1 MDIDVIVDPFREFVT
16 IIMEYLPSVIGALLL
31 VLVVWIIARVLRSI
45 VRRGFTAAKVD
56 QRFGKHI
63 GEEES
68 KKLPIANG
76 SGTVVYWFIWF
87 LSIPAILGV
96 LNIEG
101 LSEPVN
107 DMVAKVLAALP
118 NIFAAILVLIFA
130 WYIGRFLAKIVTNIL
145 TRARF
150 NEVPTK
156 LGLMKQPAEG
166 GWTPS
171 SVVGWIVLFL
181 VMLFAILMAA
191 DLLDFAFVNE
201 LVSDFTVFAGHVIL
215 AIVILGIGLFL
226 ANMAAK
232 AIRAMGRTQSGVLAL
247 GAQAVILLLTIAIA
261 LRTLGIANEIVELGF
276 GIALGAVGVAVA
288 IAFGLG
294 GREFAKG
301 VLDRLD
307 KSLKGEK

>member
-1 MDIDVIVDPFREFVT
+1 MDIDVIVDPFKDFVT
-16 IIMEYLPSVIGALLL
+16 IIMEYLPNIIGALAL
-31 VLVVWIIARVLRSI
+31 VLVVWIVAKVLRSI

-56 QRFGKHI
+56 QRFNKAI
-63 GEEES
+63 GEEEA
-68 KKLPIANG
+68 KKLPIAHT
-76 SGTVVYWFIWF
+76 SGTVVYWFIWL

-107 DMVAKVLAALP
+107 DMITKVLAALP

-130 WYIGRFLAKIVTNIL
+130 WYIGRFLAKIVTNVL

-156 LGLMKQPAEG
+156 LGIMKQPVEG

-201 LVSDFTVFAGHVIL
+201 LVADFTVFVGHVIL

-276 GIALGAVGVAVA
+276 GIVLGAIAVAVA

-294 GREFAKG
+294 GRDFAKRT
-301 VLDRLD
+301 LDRLD
-307 KSLKGEK
+307 KTLKGD

>member
-1 MDIDVIVDPFREFVT
+1 MDIDVIVDPFKDFVT
-16 IIMEYLPSVIGALLL
+16 IIMEYLPNIIGALVLL
-31 VLVVWIIARVLRSI
+31 LVVWIVAKVIRSI
-45 VRRGFTAAKVD
+45 VRRGLTAAKVD
-56 QRFGKHI
+56 QRLGKQI
-63 GEEES
+63 GEEEAR
-68 KKLPIANG
+68 KLPIANG
-76 SGTVVYWFIWF
+76 AGTIVFWFIWL

-96 LNIEG
+96 LEVEG
-101 LSEPVN
+101 LIGPVE
-107 DMVAKVLAALP
+107 DMVAKVLSALP

-130 WYIGRFLAKIVTNIL
+130 WYIGRLLAKIVTNLL

-150 NEVPTK
+150 NEVPSK
-156 LGLMKQPAEG
+156 LGIMKQPAEG

-201 LVSDFTVFAGHVIL
+201 LVADFTVFVGHVIL
-215 AIVILGIGLFL
+215 AVVILGIGLFV

-232 AIRAMGRTQSGVLAL
+232 AIRAMGRTQSGVLAF

-276 GIALGAVGVAVA
+276 GIVVGAVAVAVA

-307 KSLKGEK
+307 KSLKGDK

>member
-156 LGLMKQPAEG
+156 LGIMKQPAEG
-166 GWTPS
+166 GWTPA

-276 GIALGAVGVAVA
+276 GIALGAVAVAVA

-294 GREFAKG
+294 GREFAKRT
-301 VLDRLD
+301 LDRLD

>member
-1 MDIDVIVDPFREFVT
+1 MDINVITDPFKEFVT
-16 IIMEYLPSVIGALLL
+16 IILEYLPSVIGAAVLL
-31 VLVVWIIARVLRSI
+31 LVVWIIARILRNV
-45 VRRGFTAAKVD
+45 VRRALTAAKVD

-63 GEEES
+63 GEEEA
-68 KKLPIANG
+68 KKLPIANT
-76 SGTVVYWFIWF
+76 SGTVVYWFIWL
-87 LSIPAILGV
+87 LSIPAVLGV

-107 DMVAKVLAALP
+107 DMVTKVLAALP

-130 WYIGRFLAKIVTNIL
+130 WYIGRFLAKIVTNVL

-156 LGLMKQPAEG
+156 LGIMKQPAEG

-191 DLLDFAFVNE
+191 DLLNFEIVDE
-201 LVSDFTVFAGHVIL
+201 LVADFTVFVGHVIL
-215 AIVILGIGLFL
+215 AVVILGIGLFV
-226 ANMAAK
+226 ATMAAK

-276 GIALGAVGVAVA
+276 GIVLGAVAVAVA

-294 GREFAKG
+294 GRDFAKRT
-301 VLDRLD
+301 LDRLD
-307 KSLKGEK
+307 KTLKGDQ

>member
-1 MDIDVIVDPFREFVT
+1 MDIDVIVDPFKDFVT
-16 IIMEYLPSVIGALLL
+16 IILEYLPAVIGALVLL
-31 VLVVWIIARVLRSI
+31 VVVWIVAKVLRTI
-45 VRRGFTAAKVD
+45 VRRALTAAKID
-56 QRFGKHI
+56 HRLGKQI
-63 GEEES
+63 GEEEA

-150 NEVPTK
+150 NEVPAK

-166 GWTPS
+166 AGTPS

-276 GIALGAVGVAVA
+276 GIALGAVAVAVA

-294 GREFAKG
+294 GREFAKRT
-301 VLDRLD
+301 LDRLD

>member
-1 MDIDVIVDPFREFVT
+1 MDINVIVDPFREFVT
-16 IIMEYLPSVIGALLL
+16 IIMEYLPSVIGALALL
-31 VLVVWIIARVLRSI
+31 LVVWIIARVLRTI
-45 VRRGFTAAKVD
+45 VRRGFAAAKVD
-56 QRFGKHI
+56 QRFGKQI
-63 GEEES
+63 GEEEA

-76 SGTVVYWFIWF
+76 AGTVVYWFIWF

-156 LGLMKQPAEG
+156 LGLMKQPAEE

-201 LVSDFTVFAGHVIL
+201 LVADFTVFVGHVIL

-226 ANMAAK
+226 ANIAAK
-232 AIRAMGRTQSGVLAL
+232 AIRATGRTQSGVLAL
-247 GAQAVILLLTIAIA
+247 GAQTVILLLTIAIA
-261 LRTLGIANEIVELGF
+261 LRTLGIANQIVELGF
-276 GIALGAVGVAVA
+276 GIALGAVAVAVA

-294 GREFAKG
+294 GREFAKRT
-301 VLDRLD
+301 LERLD
-307 KSLKGEK
+307 KTLKGDK

>member
-1 MDIDVIVDPFREFVT
+1 MDIDVIVDPFKDFVT
-16 IIMEYLPSVIGALLL
+16 IILEYLPSVIGALAL

-56 QRFGKHI
+56 QRFGKAI
-63 GEEES
+63 GEDEA
-68 KKLPIANG
+68 KKLPIANT
-76 SGTVVYWFIWF
+76 SGTIVYWFIWL

-107 DMVAKVLAALP
+107 DMVTKVLAALP
-118 NIFAAILVLIFA
+118 NIFAAIIVLIFA
-130 WYIGRFLAKIVTNIL
+130 WYIGRFLAKIVTNVL

-156 LGLMKQPAEG
+156 LGIMKQPAEG

-201 LVSDFTVFAGHVIL
+201 LVADFTVFVGHVIL
-215 AIVILGIGLFL
+215 AVVILGIGLFL

-232 AIRAMGRTQSGVLAL
+232 AIRAMGRTQSGVLAF

-276 GIALGAVGVAVA
+276 GIVVGAVAVAVA

-307 KSLKGEK
+307 KSLKGDK

>member
-1 MDIDVIVDPFREFVT
+1 MDIDVIVDPFKDFVT
-16 IIMEYLPSVIGALLL
+16 IILEYLPSVIGALAL

-45 VRRGFTAAKVD
+45 VRRGFAAAKVD
-56 QRFGKHI
+56 QRFNKAI
-63 GEEES
+63 GEEEA
-68 KKLPIANG
+68 KKLPIAHT
-76 SGTVVYWFIWF
+76 SGTVVYWFIWL

-107 DMVAKVLAALP
+107 DMVTKVLAALP

-130 WYIGRFLAKIVTNIL
+130 WYIGRFLAKIVTNVL

-156 LGLMKQPAEG
+156 LGIMKQPAEG

-191 DLLDFAFVNE
+191 DLLDFAFVDE
-201 LVSDFTVFAGHVIL
+201 LVADFTVFVGHVIL

-232 AIRAMGRTQSGVLAL
+232 AIRAMGRTQSGVLAF

-276 GIALGAVGVAVA
+276 GIVVGAVAVAVA

-307 KSLKGEK
+307 KSLKGDK

>member
-1 MDIDVIVDPFREFVT
+1 MDIDVIVDPFKDFVT
-16 IIMEYLPSVIGALLL
+16 IILEYLPSVIGALAL

-45 VRRGFTAAKVD
+45 VRRGFAAAKVD
-56 QRFGKHI
+56 QRFNKAM
-63 GEEES
+63 GEEEA
-68 KKLPIANG
+68 KKLPIAHT
-76 SGTVVYWFIWF
+76 SGTVVYWFIWL

-107 DMVAKVLAALP
+107 DMVTKVLAALP

-130 WYIGRFLAKIVTNIL
+130 WYIGRFLAKIVTNVL

-156 LGLMKQPAEG
+156 LGIMKQPAEG

-191 DLLDFAFVNE
+191 DLLDFAFVDE
-201 LVSDFTVFAGHVIL
+201 LVADFTVFVGHVIL

-276 GIALGAVGVAVA
+276 GIVVGAVAVAVA

-307 KSLKGEK
+307 KSLKGDK

>member
-1 MDIDVIVDPFREFVT
+1 MDINVITDPFKEFVT
-16 IIMEYLPSVIGALLL
+16 IILEYLPSVIGALVLL
-31 VLVVWIIARVLRSI
+31 LVVWIIARVLRNI

-56 QRFGKHI
+56 QRFSKAI
-63 GEEES
+63 GEEEAD
-68 KKLPIANG
+68 KLPIANT
-76 SGTVVYWFIWF
+76 SGTVVYWFIWL

-107 DMVAKVLAALP
+107 DMVTKVLAALP

-130 WYIGRFLAKIVTNIL
+130 WYIGRFLAKIVTNVL

-156 LGLMKQPAEG
+156 LGIMKQPVEG

-171 SVVGWIVLFL
+171 GVVGWVVLFL

-191 DLLDFAFVNE
+191 DLLDFAFVDE
-201 LVSDFTVFAGHVIL
+201 LVADFTVFVGHVIL
-215 AIVILGIGLFL
+215 AVVILGIGLFL

-247 GAQAVILLLTIAIA
+247 GAQVVILLLTIAIA

-276 GIALGAVGVAVA
+276 GIVLGAVAVAVA

-294 GREFAKG
+294 GRDFAKRT
-301 VLDRLD
+301 LDRLD
-307 KSLKGEK
+307 KTLKGD

>member
-16 IIMEYLPSVIGALLL
+16 IIMEYLPSIIGALLL

-45 VRRGFTAAKVD
+45 VRRGFTSAKVD
-56 QRFGKHI
+56 KRFGKQI
-63 GEEES
+63 GEEEA

-276 GIALGAVGVAVA
+276 GIALGAVAVAVA

-294 GREFAKG
+294 GREFAKRT
-301 VLDRLD
+301 LDRLD
-307 KSLKGEK
+307 KSLKGDK

>member
-1 MDIDVIVDPFREFVT
+1 MDIDVIVDPFKDFVT
-16 IIMEYLPSVIGALLL
+16 IIMEYLPNIIGALAL
-31 VLVVWIIARVLRSI
+31 VLVVWIVAKVLRAI

-56 QRFGKHI
+56 QRFSKQI
-63 GEEES
+63 GEEEAR
-68 KKLPIANG
+68 KLPIANG
-76 SGTVVYWFIWF
+76 AGTIVYWFIWL

-96 LNIEG
+96 LDIEG
-101 LSEPVN
+101 LIEPVQ
-107 DMVAKVLAALP
+107 DMVAEVLSALP

-130 WYIGRFLAKIVTNIL
+130 WYIGRFLAKVVTNIL

-156 LGLMKQPAEG
+156 LGIMKKPVEG

-171 SVVGWIVLFL
+171 GVVGWIVLFL

-191 DLLDFAFVNE
+191 DLLDFEFVNE
-201 LVSDFTVFAGHVIL
+201 LVADFTTFVGHVIL
-215 AIVILGIGLFL
+215 AVVILGIGLFL

-247 GAQAVILLLTIAIA
+247 GAQVVILLLTIAIA
-261 LRTLGIANEIVELGF
+261 LRTLGIANDIVELGF
-276 GIALGAVGVAVA
+276 GIVLGAVAVAVA

-294 GREFAKG
+294 GRDFAKRT
-301 VLDRLD
+301 LDRLD
-307 KSLKGEK
+307 KTLKGD

>member
-1 MDIDVIVDPFREFVT
+1 MDIDVIVDPFKDFVT
-16 IIMEYLPSVIGALLL
+16 IILEYLPSVIGALAL

-45 VRRGFTAAKVD
+45 VRRGFAAAKVD
-56 QRFGKHI
+56 QRFNKAI
-63 GEEES
+63 GEEEA
-68 KKLPIANG
+68 KKLPIAHT
-76 SGTVVYWFIWF
+76 SGTVVYWFIWL

-101 LSEPVN
+101 LSGPVE
-107 DMVAKVLAALP
+107 DMVAKVLSALP
-118 NIFAAILVLIFA
+118 NIFAAVLVLIFA
-130 WYIGRFLAKIVTNIL
+130 WYIGRFLAKIVTNVL

-150 NEVPTK
+150 NEVPAK
-156 LGLMKQPAEG
+156 LGIMKHPAEG

-201 LVSDFTVFAGHVIL
+201 LVADFTAFTGHVIL

-232 AIRAMGRTQSGVLAL
+232 AIRAMGRTQSRVLAL

-276 GIALGAVGVAVA
+276 GIVVGAVAVAVA

-307 KSLKGEK
+307 KSLKGDK

>member
-1 MDIDVIVDPFREFVT
+1 
-16 IIMEYLPSVIGALLL
+16 
-31 VLVVWIIARVLRSI
+31 
-45 VRRGFTAAKVD
+45 
-56 QRFGKHI
+56 
-63 GEEES
+63 
-68 KKLPIANG
+68 
-76 SGTVVYWFIWF
+76 
-87 LSIPAILGV
+87 
-96 LNIEG
+96 
-101 LSEPVN
+101 
-107 DMVAKVLAALP
+107 
-118 NIFAAILVLIFA
+118 IFAAILVLIFA
-130 WYIGRFLAKIVTNIL
+130 WYIGRFLAKIVTNVL

-156 LGLMKQPAEG
+156 LGIMKQPVEG

-201 LVSDFTVFAGHVIL
+201 LVADFTVFVGHVIL

-276 GIALGAVGVAVA
+276 GIVLGAIAVAVA

-294 GREFAKG
+294 GRDFAKRT
-301 VLDRLD
+301 LDRLD
-307 KSLKGEK
+307 KTLKGD